1 MSFLS
6 DLSIENR
13 IRYLNQVSSLIS
25 ISELLAKINLQ
36 LVQHH
41 FHEGINAWQKGDYMK
56 CKHQMAE
63 CHYPLHEARKHGHEQ
78 SDVLQELVV
87 LETDVNMHMCIA
99 ESSKA
104 RQTGKP

>member
-1 MSFLS
+1 
-6 DLSIENR
+6 
-13 IRYLNQVSSLIS
+13 
-25 ISELLAKINLQ
+25 
-36 LVQHH
+36 
-41 FHEGINAWQKGDYMK
+41 MK

-78 SDVLQELVV
+78 PDVLQELVV

>member
-41 FHEGINAWQKGDYMK
+41 FHEGINAWQKRR
-56 CKHQMAE
+56 
-63 CHYPLHEARKHGHEQ
+63 LHE
-78 SDVLQELVV
+78 
-87 LETDVNMHMCIA
+87 M
-99 ESSKA
+99 
-104 RQTGKP
+104 